1 MFYLFLLV
9 AGALAWMI
17 STVAAGGAAMLLI
30 PILGLSL
37 APQSVAPVITVA
49 SLMANPSRTFVFW
62 QHIYWPAVRWLLPGS
77 LIGAVA
83 GAVAFTHVP
92 AELLQLL
99 LGLFLISTVW
109 QYRFGKRKKSFP
121 MPLKGFLPLGL
132 VVSFVSGLIGGT
144 GPVMNPFF
152 LNHGM
157 EKEQLV
163 ATKAINSLA
172 LQSTK
177 LLSYIS
183 LGAIS
188 LEMGIYG
195 VVIGLGGIAGVFWAR
210 NHLKKIDDDR
220 FRRYTLLLMP
230 VGGIVLIVKASF
242 ELIGA

>member
-17 STVAAGGAAMLLI
+17 STIAAGGAAMLLI
-30 PILGLSL
+30 PILGFTLP
-37 APQSVAPVITVA
+37 AQSVAPVITVA

-62 QHIYWPAVRWLLPGS
+62 NHIYWPAVRWLLPGS
-77 LIGAVA
+77 LVGAVA
-83 GAVAFTHVP
+83 GAVAFTQVP
-92 AELLQLL
+92 AEFLQLI
-99 LGLFLISTVW
+99 LGIFLISTIW

-121 MPLKGFLPLGL
+121 MPLAGFLPLGL
-132 VVSFVSGLIGGT
+132 MISFISGLIGGT

-177 LLSYIS
+177 LLSYVS
-183 LGAIS
+183 LGVIT
-188 LEMGIYG
+188 LEMGIQG
-195 VVIGLGGIAGVFWAR
+195 VIIGIGGIAGVFWAR
-210 NHLKKIDDDR
+210 HHLQKIDDER
-220 FRRYTLLLMP
+220 FRRYTLWLMP
-230 VGGIVLIVKASF
+230 IGGIILITKALF
-242 ELIGA
+242 ELSGT

>member
-9 AGALAWMI
+9 AGVIAWMI

-30 PILGLSL
+30 PILGLTLHS
-37 APQSVAPVITVA
+37 QSVAPVITVA

-83 GAVAFTHVP
+83 GAVAFTQVP
-92 AELLQLL
+92 AELLQLM
-99 LGLFLISTVW
+99 LGIFLISTIW

-121 MPLKGFLPLGL
+121 MPLLGFLPLGFI
-132 VVSFVSGLIGGT
+132 VAFISGLIGGT

-172 LQSTK
+172 LQGTK
-177 LLSYIS
+177 LLSYVS
-183 LGAIS
+183 LGVIS
-188 LEMGIYG
+188 LEMGIQG
-195 VVIGLGGIAGVFWAR
+195 VIIGLGGIAGVFWAR
-210 NHLKKIDDDR
+210 HHLQKIDDER
-220 FRRYTLLLMP
+220 FRGYTLLLMP
-230 VGGIVLIVKASF
+230 IGGIILVAKATF
-242 ELIGA
+242 EIIGA